1 MYIIKYNDFMNMMIL
16 TTIYFL
22 LSLIYHFVIK
32 IMYFIRNM
40 TMLGRLSKRKSSG
53 LNVTFEIQVN
63 SI

>member
-22 LSLIYHFVIK
+22 LSLIYNFVIK

-40 TMLGRLSKRKSSG
+40 TMLGRLSKSKS
-53 LNVTFEIQVN
+53 
-63 SI
+63 